1 MLQFLKESS
10 NLLWIVV
17 HSFTESLRSE
27 GLPIGISVHFKCN
40 CMGQE
45 YGQVIIFFDGYT
57 STSTK
62 RMSQQILAG
71 EKVGATVTSTD
82 DKKLKIKKD
91 YFCKQK
97 QLTVL
102 H

>member
-17 HSFTESLRSE
+17 HSFTESLRRE

-40 CMGQE
+40 CMDQE
-45 YGQVIIFFDGYT
+45 SGKAIIVFDGYT

-62 RMSQQILAG
+62 RMPQQTLEG
-71 EKVGATVTSTD
+71 RK
-82 DKKLKIKKD
+82 
-91 YFCKQK
+91 
-97 QLTVL
+97 
-102 H
+102 